1 MVIAV
6 LPALALQQVSRTY
19 SEAGIRRV
27 VLDGIDLEVGRG
39 KLIAIQGRSGSGKS
53 TLLNIVAGID
63 LPDEGSITIDGTC
76 IDGMNEHERTL
87 FRRGHI
93 GFVFQSFNLIP
104 TLDVA
109 ENLMFPLELNGVSAA
124 ESRQRIDQILASFSL
139 DGRANSYPDQLSG
152 GEQQRVAI
160 ARAIIH
166 RPQLV
171 LADEPTGNLDRMTE
185 AQILEILQR
194 LPAEHGVTVITA
206 THSPEIAEKA
216 DRVLQLSG
224 GKLRDL

>member
-1 MVIAV
+1 MVIAAS
-6 LPALALQQVSRTY
+6 PALALQQVSRTY

>member
-1 MVIAV
+1 MVIAAS
-6 LPALALQQVSRTY
+6 PALALQQVSRTY

-63 LPDEGSITIDGTC
+63 LPDEGSITIDGTR
-76 IDGMNEHERTL
+76 IDGMNERERTL

>member
-1 MVIAV
+1 MVITTPHALV
-6 LPALALQQVSRTY
+6 LRKVSRAY
-19 SEAGIRRV
+19 SEAGVRRV
-27 VLDGIDLEVGRG
+27 VLDEIDLEIGRG
-39 KLIAIQGRSGSGKS
+39 KLVAIQGRSGSGKS

-63 LPDEGSITIDGTC
+63 LPDAGSITINGTR
-76 IDGMNEHERTL
+76 IDGMDERERTL
-87 FRRGHI
+87 FRRKHI

-104 TLDVA
+104 TLDVS
-109 ENLMFPLELNGVSAA
+109 ENLMFPLELNGISAA
-124 ESRQRIDQILASFSL
+124 ESRQRIDQFLASFSL
-139 DGRANSYPDQLSG
+139 AGRANSYPDQLSG

-171 LADEPTGNLDRMTE
+171 LADEPSGNLDRSTE
-185 AQILEILQR
+185 EQILEILQR

-206 THSPEIAEKA
+206 THSPEIAKKA